1 MSPLEYM
8 NQYLKLQV
16 TLDNWEAD
24 FASIDMYLN
33 HGIQPRS
40 GVAWKAGDQLIGE
53 MSRETKLPWS
63 SLQFNIEGFPI
74 RPINIRRAFM
84 GKGSPQ
90 DLKDALWLA
99 HRYGYIR
106 NPARPRAGALTLKD
120 YCRTYTGLDC
130 NGFVGNYLAQHHN
143 TSIEVYGA
151 LANRLTRVEQIQ
163 SGTSLVWVPPQG
175 GQYPHIAIV
184 NSAQV
189 VGDTLMWDL
198 VQSSGSLIKG
208 GPANGLRWGDWPK
221 PVTAFKKDHR
231 GHIYLPHGAVWLY
244 PCNHALANSPVP

>member
-1 MSPLEYM
+1 MSPLDYM
-8 NQYLKLQV
+8 NLYLRLPV
-16 TLDNWEAD
+16 ILDNWEGD
-24 FASIDMYLN
+24 LASIDMYLN

-40 GVAWKAGDQLIGE
+40 ATAWKAGDDLIGE
-53 MSRETKLPWS
+53 MSRETKTPGS
-63 SLQFNIEGFPI
+63 SLQFIIDGFTI
-74 RPINIRRAFM
+74 RAINIRRPFM

-99 HRYGYIR
+99 HRYGFIT
-106 NPARPRAGALTLKD
+106 NPARPRKGALTLRQ

-151 LANRLTRVEQIQ
+151 VANRLTRVEQIQ

-175 GQYPHIAIV
+175 GKYPHIAVV

-189 VGDTLMWDL
+189 VGDVLKWDL
-198 VQSSGSLIKG
+198 VQSSGSLVSG

-221 PVTAFKKDHR
+221 PVKEFKKDR
-231 GHIYLPHGAVWLY
+231 SGHIYLPHGGVWLY
-244 PCNHALANSPVP
+244 PCNHALTATPTP

>member
-1 MSPLEYM
+1 
-8 NQYLKLQV
+8 
-16 TLDNWEAD
+16 
-24 FASIDMYLN
+24 MYLN

-40 GVAWKAGDQLIGE
+40 GVAWKASDLLIGE
-53 MSRETKLPWS
+53 MSSETKTPWS
-63 SLQFNIEGFPI
+63 SLQFTIDGNSI
-74 RPINIRRAFM
+74 RPINVRRAFM

-90 DLKDALWLA
+90 DLKDSLWLA
-99 HRYGYIR
+99 HRYGYII
-106 NPARPRAGALTLKD
+106 NPARPRKGAATLEQ

-151 LANRLTRVEQIQ
+151 VANRLTKVEQIQ
-163 SGTSLVWVPPQG
+163 SGTSLVWVPPYG

-184 NSAQV
+184 NSAKV
-189 VGDTLMWDL
+189 VGDSLQWDL

-221 PVTAFKKDHR
+221 PVTDFKKDRH

-244 PCNHALANSPVP
+244 PCNHALTNTPVA

>member
-1 MSPLEYM
+1 
-8 NQYLKLQV
+8 
-16 TLDNWEAD
+16 
-24 FASIDMYLN
+24 
-33 HGIQPRS
+33 
-40 GVAWKAGDQLIGE
+40 
-53 MSRETKLPWS
+53 
-63 SLQFNIEGFPI
+63 
-74 RPINIRRAFM
+74 M

-99 HRYGYIR
+99 HRYGYVV
-106 NPARPRAGALTLKD
+106 NPARPRKGALTLTQ

-143 TSIEVYGA
+143 TSIEVYGDP
-151 LANRLTRVEQIQ
+151 ANRLTAVEQIQ

-175 GQYPHIAIV
+175 GKYPHIAIV

-221 PVTAFKKDHR
+221 PVNEFKKDRH

-244 PCNHALANSPVP
+244 PCNHALTTTPIL